1 MKAINK
7 IWVLAALLPF
17 VLFSCKKAELTYEPG
32 EPDLANCYGV
42 YFPTQEASGSHT
54 FDPEMDRII
63 TVTVARKA
71 DQPLINEEIK
81 VPYTVKSSE
90 ENIFQIGEIVFASG
104 QSETTIDITFDK
116 AEEG

>member
-81 VPYTVKSSE
+81 VKRKE
-90 ENIFQIGEIVFASG
+90 
-104 QSETTIDITFDK
+104 FDLPV
-116 AEEG
+116 E